1 MEMGLYGLLVICGS
15 DGLEDERV
23 GFIGFGA
30 GLWWVVVVVFM
41 KEGLGDIGLLT
52 VSEGERKNREQ
63 RLGLWESEKPILWPN
78 FGDLIPKT
86 CFSAE

>member
-41 KEGLGDIGLLT
+41 KEGLGVG
-52 VSEGERKNREQ
+52 
-63 RLGLWESEKPILWPN
+63 
-78 FGDLIPKT
+78 
-86 CFSAE
+86 C

>member
-1 MEMGLYGLLVICGS
+1 VNASHGVLGGESVLMNQRLCPLLFSLFLFVFFFFFA
-15 DGLEDERV
+15 V
-23 GFIGFGA
+23 
-30 GLWWVVVVVFM
+30 LWVF
-41 KEGLGDIGLLT
+41 E
-52 VSEGERKNREQ
+52 REQ